1 LLELLPMMM
10 ARGAQR
16 MLAFPAI
23 AWRFSLHVNW
33 QATGVRILVN
43 EKMTKKNVAEVLVDV
58 LVEAGVERIYGVA
71 GDSLNGI
78 TDTLRQR
85 EQILWVG
92 VRHEETA
99 AFAAGAE
106 AHLTGK
112 LAVCAGSCGPGN
124 MHLINGLYDCQRS
137 RVPVLA
143 IAAQIPSHEIGSGYF
158 QETHPEHLF
167 AQCSHYCELVS
178 RPEQMPRVLEIAIQS
193 ALARRGVSVVAIP
206 GDVALREAVEQGPR
220 LHFPE
225 PKPTVCLSEDEIKVL
240 TEVLNH
246 SKKLTILGGA
256 GCAGAHAELLELAG
270 KLNAPIV
277 HALRGKEFIEYDNP
291 FDVGMTGLLGFS
303 SGYHAMMSCDTLLM
317 IGTDFPYQQFFPK
330 NATIVQIDLRGE
342 QLGRRTKVDFGFV
355 GDTKATL
362 RALLPR
368 LEPSQSKAHL
378 QESLEHYRQARSGLD
393 DLATRASDQT
403 VIHPQYVAR
412 VLDEL
417 AAPDAIFSCDVGTP
431 TIWAARY
438 LKMNGKRR
446 LLGSFTHGSM
456 ANALPHAIG
465 AQVTF
470 PARQV
475 ISMSGDGGL
484 SMLMGDLLSLR
495 QHQLPVKVIVF
506 RNDSLAFVELE
517 MKAGGFPEFAT
528 RLHNTSFA
536 KIAEGAGCLGL
547 TAERVDQVV
556 PAITEALKYDG
567 PALVEIPVPRQELS
581 MPPTITYEEAKGF
594 SLFMLKA
601 VFNGRGDEIID
612 LARVNLLS

>member
-1 LLELLPMMM
+1 M
-10 ARGAQR
+10 
-16 MLAFPAI
+16 AFPAI
-23 AWRFSLHVNW
+23 AGGFFVMSIGRRSEF
-33 QATGVRILVN
+33 RIRVN
-43 EKMTKKNVAEVLVDV
+43 ETMTKKNVAEVLVDV

-85 EQILWVG
+85 EQISWVG

-124 MHLINGLYDCQRS
+124 MHLINGLYDCHRS

-143 IAAQIPSHEIGSGYF
+143 IAAQITSHEIGSGYF

-178 RPEQMPRVLEIAIQS
+178 QPEQMPRVLEIAIQS

-206 GDVALREAVEQGPR
+206 GDVALREAVEQGSR

-225 PKPTVCLSEDEIKVL
+225 PKPTVSPSDDEIKVL
-240 TEVLNH
+240 AEVLNR
-246 SKKLTILGGA
+246 SKRITILGGA
-256 GCAGAHAELLELAG
+256 GCAGAHAELVELAG

-303 SGYHAMMSCDTLLM
+303 SGYHAMMNCDTLLM

-368 LEPSQSKAHL
+368 LEQSQYKGHL

-393 DLATRASDQT
+393 DLAKRASDQT

-484 SMLMGDLLSLR
+484 TMLMGDLLSLR

-517 MKAGGFPEFAT
+517 MKAGGFLDFAT

-536 KIAEGAGCLGL
+536 EIAEGAGCLGL
-547 TAERVDQVV
+547 TAETVDQVA
-556 PAITEALKYDG
+556 PAIARALKHDG

-601 VFNGRGDEIID
+601 VLNGRGDEIID